1 MYFYLMISERLVRIY
16 VSVYYDEVEE
26 GKSSFFV
33 FFYSKKEYISSE
45 GDNSKEFDNYLI
57 FIVNIVEE
65 IKVDI

>member
-1 MYFYLMISERLVRIY
+1 MISERLVRIY

-26 GKSSFFV
+26 GKSSFFF

-45 GDNSKEFDNYLI
+45 SDNSKELDNYLI

>member
-1 MYFYLMISERLVRIY
+1 MISERLVRIY

-45 GDNSKEFDNYLI
+45 SDNSKELDNYLI